1 MAAGDIEVVELF
13 DTSEDEAPMQTD
25 EVQEVQV
32 NRQIRDTGA
41 GAIADDDDVVV
52 TGAYFLPATPSL
64 WLSCR
69 AEDARDIDAVTLS
82 VSS

>member
-1 MAAGDIEVVELF
+1 VELF

-52 TGAYFLPATPSL
+52 TGAYFLPAAPSL
-64 WLSCR
+64 WLSWH

>member
-52 TGAYFLPATPSL
+52 TGAYFLPAAPSL
-64 WLSCR
+64 WLSWH

>member
-52 TGAYFLPATPSL
+52 PGAYFLPAAPSL
-64 WLSCR
+64 WLSWH